1 MRATVDSPAAIAAP
15 ATTPAKAEPPVNRI
29 EQLLKTISASRLSGW
44 LSCRLKF
51 FFRYVQQIPKP
62 PTAALHVGSVVHE
75 VLKAW
80 NKARWRKEP
89 FQVEVFQEFFN
100 QQWTALQAGKAI
112 EWEEEEAGHRGQAW
126 SLLTTY
132 FTETPIKA
140 DERPQAVEVPVEA
153 DLPGLP
159 TLVGIIDLVRAGGRI
174 VDFKTAGKTPTA
186 AHALHQHELQLSA
199 YGLLYRE
206 ATGSRE
212 SGLELHHLVKLKTPK
227 LVITSQGPVSPAQET
242 RLLRAIA
249 SYVAG
254 LQRQDF
260 VPAPGLQCL
269 ACEYFGECRAS
280 DGKEAYAPPV

>member
-1 MRATVDSPAAIAAP
+1 MRATVDSPAAPAAP
-15 ATTPAKAEPPVNRI
+15 ATTPAKAGPPVNRM
-29 EQLLKTISASRLSGW
+29 EQLLKTISASRLSCW

-51 FFRYVQQIPKP
+51 FYRYVQQIPKA

-89 FQVEVFQEFFN
+89 FQVEFFQDLFG
-100 QQWTALQAGKAI
+100 QQWTALQTDKKI
-112 EWEEEEAGHRGQAW
+112 DWEEEAGHRGQAW
-126 SLLTTY
+126 GLLQTY
-132 FTETPIKA
+132 FTETPIQA
-140 DERPQAVEVPVEA
+140 DERPQAVEAPVEA
-153 DLPGLP
+153 ELSGLP

-186 AHALHQHELQLSA
+186 AHALHQHELQLTT

-206 ATGSRE
+206 ATGSKE

-260 VPAPGLQCL
+260 VPSPGLQCL

-280 DGKEAYAPPV
+280 TGKESHGPPV

>member
-1 MRATVDSPAAIAAP
+1 MIAVTDPPGTAPAPAAERVAQ
-15 ATTPAKAEPPVNRI
+15 PVNRI
-29 EQLLKTISASRLSGW
+29 EQLLQTISASRLSGW

-89 FQVEVFQEFFN
+89 FQVEVFQDLFG
-100 QQWTALQAGKAI
+100 QQWTALQADKKI
-112 EWEEEEAGHRGQAW
+112 EWEEEDAGHRGQAW
-126 SLLTTY
+126 SLLQTY
-132 FTETPIKA
+132 FSETPIKA

-153 DLPGLP
+153 DLARRGLP
-159 TLVGIIDLVRAGGRI
+159 TLVGIMDLVRAGGRI

-249 SYVAG
+249 SYVGG

-260 VPAPGLQCL
+260 VPAPGFQCL

-280 DGKEAYAPPV
+280 TGKEAYAPPV